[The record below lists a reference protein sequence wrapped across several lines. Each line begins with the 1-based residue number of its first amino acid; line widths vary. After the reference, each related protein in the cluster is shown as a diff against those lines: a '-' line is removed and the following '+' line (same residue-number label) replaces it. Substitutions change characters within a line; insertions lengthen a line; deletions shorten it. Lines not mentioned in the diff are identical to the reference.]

1 MILFLT
7 GLFTG
12 SAVTVSILS
21 LMVMAKRGDR

>member
-12 SAVTVSILS
+12 SAVTAAILI
-21 LMVMAKRGDR
+21 LLTVTKGER

>member
-12 SAVTVSILS
+12 SAVTAMILI
-21 LMVMAKRGDR
+21 LLTATRGER